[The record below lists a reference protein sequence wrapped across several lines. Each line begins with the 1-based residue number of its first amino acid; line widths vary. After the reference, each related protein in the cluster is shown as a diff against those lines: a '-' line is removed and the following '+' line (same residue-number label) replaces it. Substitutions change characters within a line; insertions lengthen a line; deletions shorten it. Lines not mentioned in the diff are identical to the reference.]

1 MDKPKKKER
10 AKKLDQETLAKIFV
24 GQSRSRGDYAQK
36 KRMNVQEEYESY
48 LEATGGNPAIA
59 SDMLLYNN
67 AAFRAKFNRLPE
79 NRENVDLQVH
89 YDLTANLAKDK
100 RYFEDSER
108 YEKRQLVTTSDP
120 GGLNV
125 IQTSLSDTIVVK
137 SERLGQI
144 LQLVAKDEI
153 PDGDKEYPTFEN
165 KAVGAFVDEITTPTT
180 DQSTVYEDA
189 TKGLKK
195 VKYTPRDFQLRM
207 KYSQRILKKVT
218 PRTLAFYR
226 QIEAEGMTRGL
237 EQQILRGD
245 GTGQNATG
253 VNSVATSV
261 TFNGNAYLTFN
272 DAVGVLAAADTENI
286 AAVMHRK
293 TWQEMKKLRVLN
305 QAYRDAIKVD
315 TPMIDDIPVIISN
328 NNDASVATTG
338 IVNIGDFRHYLVTQ
352 QGGLDTIEDK
362 FTEAANRIVNIY
374 HALQVDMGALLAS
387 SFATF
392 SITF

>member
-144 LQLVAKDEI
+144 LQLVAKDEMVRESI
-153 PDGDKEYPTFEN
+153 DYESALVNLSKLLPLKVDRIDDLLWTEIDTMEHLIR
-165 KAVGAFVDEITTPTT
+165 ARDEIYPKLMAFTT
-180 DQSTVYEDA
+180 
-189 TKGLKK
+189 K
-195 VKYTPRDFQLRM
+195 R
-207 KYSQRILKKVT
+207 
-218 PRTLAFYR
+218 
-226 QIEAEGMTRGL
+226 
-237 EQQILRGD
+237 
-245 GTGQNATG
+245 
-253 VNSVATSV
+253 NSNSMN
-261 TFNGNAYLTFN
+261 F
-272 DAVGVLAAADTENI
+272 E
-286 AAVMHRK
+286 
-293 TWQEMKKLRVLN
+293 
-305 QAYRDAIKVD
+305 
-315 TPMIDDIPVIISN
+315 
-328 NNDASVATTG
+328 
-338 IVNIGDFRHYLVTQ
+338 
-352 QGGLDTIEDK
+352 
-362 FTEAANRIVNIY
+362 
-374 HALQVDMGALLAS
+374 
-387 SFATF
+387 
-392 SITF
+392 